1 MKKIHSGAGN
11 RNEFDIRTIIDIIK
25 TALFY
30 AREIGQRGLIFGW
43 ARFLCAEGMS
53 MKKDEE
59 KEFLLTIDKLQWAL
73 GESLFRAKKLQEIL
87 GKYPELSSKF
97 DKDVKELVKT
107 LTEISFLYRHKL
119 ADNIKAF
126 FPKIR

>member
-1 MKKIHSGAGN
+1 LG
-11 RNEFDIRTIIDIIK
+11 ERTILY
-25 TALFY
+25 T
-30 AREIGQRGLIFGW
+30 
-43 ARFLCAEGMS
+43 EGICMT
-53 MKKDEE
+53 KNEE

-87 GKYPELSSKF
+87 GKYPKMNKSF
-97 DKDVKELVKT
+97 DKDVRELVKT

-119 ADNIKAF
+119 ADNIKTA

>member
-1 MKKIHSGAGN
+1 MTKN
-11 RNEFDIRTIIDIIK
+11 
-25 TALFY
+25 
-30 AREIGQRGLIFGW
+30 
-43 ARFLCAEGMS
+43 
-53 MKKDEE
+53 EE

-87 GKYPELSSKF
+87 GKYPKMNKSF
-97 DKDVKELVKT
+97 DKDVRELVKT

-119 ADNIKAF
+119 ADNIKTA